1 MKVRFLFRRDF
12 RDVGPLIIF
21 GPGLT
26 LAGMFL
32 AASSMELVFRLRK
45 QIDHIHE
52 VKHWIEPGIAESV
65 FQPVITDISYTVE
78 LICYG
83 WGHYQVGREKDDSFI
98 TIDQEFD

>member
-1 MKVRFLFRRDF
+1 M
-12 RDVGPLIIF
+12 IIF
-21 GPGLT
+21 GPVVT

-45 QIDHIHE
+45 QIDRVMDNNLLETNNIHE
-52 VKHWIEPGIAESV
+52 VKHWIEPGIAELV

-98 TIDQEFD
+98 TIDQEFV